1 MDLSKLKD
9 NEVIHLYSNSIKELK
24 SRGILRTNNV
34 IGELGEYLAIDHFCK
49 TAGLPKLQAAPVGTQ
64 NIDAISRTGDRYSI
78 KSTSGLSTGVFYGLQ
93 PKGSDIPD
101 NQKFEYVLICKFDE
115 NCDLEAIYQ
124 LTWNKFLLSKIHAK
138 VWIYRCYIYTFY
150 PIFTYNFNNC
160 LAKMQRYIV
169 VIKTLY
175 NISLKP

>member
-78 KSTSGLSTGVFYGLQ
+78 KSTSGASTGVFYGLQ
-93 PKGSDIPD
+93 PKGSQIAD

-124 LTWNKFLLSKIHAK
+124 LTWNKFLLHKRWHSRMKAWNLTLSKALIADST
-138 VWIYRCYIYTFY
+138 VIYQKEEPPVQAALF
-150 PIFTYNFNNC
+150 
-160 LAKMQRYIV
+160 
-169 VIKTLY
+169 
-175 NISLKP
+175 